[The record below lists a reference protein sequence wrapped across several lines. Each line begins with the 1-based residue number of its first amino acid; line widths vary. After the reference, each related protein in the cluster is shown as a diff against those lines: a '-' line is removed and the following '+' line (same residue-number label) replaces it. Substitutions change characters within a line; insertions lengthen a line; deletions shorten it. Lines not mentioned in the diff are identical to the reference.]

1 MFNISFFSSMTQ
13 EYVVMNLDSRLLSF
27 PLYVCCNFLYT
38 SPNSDHRPDSSE
50 QESTA
55 PSVSW
60 CPAQQ
65 PLAIT
70 FPLVMLG
77 HWHKLVCTIH
87 QHIEIMLTLAISSAC
102 CVTQWGIL
110 GNCFVSMYW
119 VFRHIQSWR
128 RKYHSGQEGV
138 GHALPSEQLHTLDLC
153 HELSALWCRTVS

>member
-1 MFNISFFSSMTQ
+1 MFNISLFSSMTQ

-38 SPNSDHRPDSSE
+38 SPNSDHRPDPSE

-60 CPAQQ
+60 CPARQ
-65 PLAIT
+65 PLVIT
-70 FPLVMLG
+70 VPLAMLR
-77 HWHKLVCTIH
+77 HWHELVCTIH
-87 QHIEIMLTLAISSAC
+87 QHIKNHFDIGHIICMLCNSVSS
-102 CVTQWGIL
+102 
-110 GNCFVSMYW
+110 FVSMYW

-128 RKYHSGQEGV
+128 RKYHSGLEGI

-153 HELSALWCRTVS
+153 HELCALWCRTIS